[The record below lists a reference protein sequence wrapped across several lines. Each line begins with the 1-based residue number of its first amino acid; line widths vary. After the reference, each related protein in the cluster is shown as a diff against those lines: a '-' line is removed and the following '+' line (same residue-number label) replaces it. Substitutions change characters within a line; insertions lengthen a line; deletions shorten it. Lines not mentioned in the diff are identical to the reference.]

1 MLFLEMIGI
10 ALLGFIEKITL
21 FKETSEILTSYKG
34 QVTRFSVSID
44 IKNVKDSFQFVFFF
58 LPELNLPSNKTTN
71 ALKERNDLPSTSSY
85 KTLGLYN
92 FVKCFRR
99 ADKRRGPITE
109 LKKVFQ
115 NKLHSSADQNTF

>member
-58 LPELNLPSNKTTN
+58 LPELNLPSNKTNN
-71 ALKERNDLPSTSSY
+71 ALEERNDLPSTSAY

-99 ADKRRGPITE
+99 ADKRRG
-109 LKKVFQ
+109 L
-115 NKLHSSADQNTF
+115 

>member
-71 ALKERNDLPSTSSY
+71 ALKQRNDLPQSRNFRLKSP
-85 KTLGLYN
+85 GL
-92 FVKCFRR
+92 
-99 ADKRRGPITE
+99 IQ
-109 LKKVFQ
+109 L
-115 NKLHSSADQNTF
+115 L

>member
-44 IKNVKDSFQFVFFF
+44 IKNVKDSFQFVFSFCQNSIC
-58 LPELNLPSNKTTN
+58 PQMKQP
-71 ALKERNDLPSTSSY
+71 
-85 KTLGLYN
+85 TL
-92 FVKCFRR
+92 
-99 ADKRRGPITE
+99 
-109 LKKVFQ
+109 
-115 NKLHSSADQNTF
+115 